1 MLKISTSGEKGT
13 VPFSAV
19 PFSVVEVVL
28 NRPEARNA
36 LDEVTLLELT
46 EFFLKS
52 PLLKNARVIVLRG
65 NGPDFCAGADIRW
78 MRRAADYPPAK
89 NRKDAQRLLKA
100 LKAIDEC
107 PVPVIARVHGGI
119 YGGGLG
125 LIAASDIV
133 LADENSKMRF
143 SECRLGIL
151 PSVISSFVLPKIGLS
166 QARRLY
172 LTGEVFGAAFAK
184 EIGLVHEIGAS
195 GKIEERLSQLIK
207 QILLNGPKANRLAKS
222 YLRRLSD
229 LSRTQREKLSIDT
242 LVKARSSEEAKEG
255 LSAFLEKRSPSW
267 A

>member
-13 VPFSAV
+13 VPFS
-19 PFSVVEVVL
+19 VVEVLL

-36 LDEVTLLELT
+36 LDEATLLELT
-46 EFFLKS
+46 DFFLKS

-184 EIGLVHEIGAS
+184 EIGLVHEIGS
-195 GKIEERLSQLIK
+195 SEKIEERLSQLIK

-229 LSRTQREKLSIDT
+229 ISRTQRGKLSIET
-242 LVKARSSEEAKEG
+242 LVKARSSQEAKEG

>member
-1 MLKISTSGEKGT
+1 MLKVSTYDQIGHA
-13 VPFSAV
+13 PH
-19 PFSVVEVVL
+19 SVVEVFL

-36 LDEVTLLELT
+36 LDEQTLAELT
-46 EFFLKS
+46 EFFSKS
-52 PLLKNARVIVLRG
+52 PLLKNARVIVLKG

-107 PVPVIARVHGGI
+107 PVPVVSRVHGGI

-125 LIAASDIV
+125 LVAASDIV
-133 LADENSKMRF
+133 LAEENSKMRF

-184 EIGLVHEIGAS
+184 EIGLVHEIGPS
-195 GKIEERLSQLIK
+195 EKIEERLSELVK

-229 LSRTQREKLSIDT
+229 LPRTRREKLSIDT
-242 LVKARSSEEAKEG
+242 LVKARSSPEAKEG